1 MVDTFM
7 AYEQTKSILYRALCA
22 AEEEGA
28 DIAADIHALSVMMDK
43 NSRLILTE
51 AIQLHG
57 GMGMTDELD
66 IGHYA
71 KRLMLLNTLFGSGD
85 YHQAKFNELNYS
97 TNT

>member
-7 AYEQTKSILYRALCA
+7 AYEQTKSILYRALCI
-22 AEEEGA
+22 AEEEGGDVA
-28 DIAADIHALSVMMDK
+28 SAVHALSVMTDK
-43 NSRLILTE
+43 NSRLILAE

-71 KRLMLLNTLFGSGD
+71 KRLMMLNTLFGSGD
-85 YHQAKFNELNYS
+85 YHQAKFNELRY
-97 TNT
+97 T